1 VRTLYSPFRSIRH
14 AFDGGATCQELATG
28 EVNVRPGSAVIGVA
42 AVLGGLLFGGTSA
55 FGASAPAG
63 GSIKVFGIPSL
74 NGSGGTIL
82 ITGAVGDHGTTLSID
97 QDGKPDTN
105 GNYVKVTLKKGT
117 FEINKTALDA
127 KAKNVSPTGD
137 LATCSGGFS
146 VTAPVTLLDGTGRY
160 KGITGT
166 VKLTLTYAFILPR
179 FASGKHKT
187 QCNEG
192 NTVPPVAL
200 YESVEGIGT
209 VQFG

>member
-1 VRTLYSPFRSIRH
+1 VRTLYSRFRSIRKH
-14 AFDGGATCQELATG
+14 LTAGLRVKSLRLG
-28 EVNVRPGSAVIGVA
+28 EVNVRAGSAVIGVA

-63 GSIKVFGIPSL
+63 GSVKVFGIPSL

-82 ITGAVGDHGTTLSID
+82 ITGAVGDHGKTLSID
-97 QDGKPDTN
+97 QDGKPDAN

-146 VTAPVTLLDGTGRY
+146 VTARSRCSTGQVATR
-160 KGITGT
+160 
-166 VKLTLTYAFILPR
+166 
-179 FASGKHKT
+179 ASL
-187 QCNEG
+187 ER
-192 NTVPPVAL
+192 
-200 YESVEGIGT
+200 
-209 VQFG
+209 